1 MQWWDWM
8 PRFKF
13 FKCWVSNIQIYMY
26 CIINYSHIL
35 YLSPSG
41 LITGSLYHLI
51 SFTYINSYFLK
62 KLHLLSYHLLSH
74 CSSLSKFS
82 APTFLSR
89 PCLFPLHPFHILS
102 FHILLDNWNFSIVL
116 FRSFWLIPLLDSR
129 LLVYI
134 LLGRMIVSNS
144 ELDLVGY
151 IQSMGSRRVG
161 HNWGTSLSLF
171 TSMHWRRKW
180 QSTPVFLPG
189 ESQGQQSLVD
199 CSPMDCSLPGSSVH
213 GIFQARVLEWGA
225 IDVYCCP
232 SSLESMVVYSMGVF
246 ASTFQCLSIVYTCTS
261 LKHETLPLSP
271 GSQSIPPTLSL
282 AFQKCWIKSTNQT
295 STLNFKTDFWCTG
308 GSKTFGEKGNSF
320 VFWFLGD

>member
-134 LLGRMIVSNS
+134 LLCRMIVSNS

-151 IQSMGSRRVG
+151 SPWGLEELDTTEGLHFHFSLPCIGEGNGNPLQCSCLENPRDSRAWWTAAPWTVAYQALPSMGFSR
-161 HNWGTSLSLF
+161 
-171 TSMHWRRKW
+171 
-180 QSTPVFLPG
+180 Q
-189 ESQGQQSLVD
+189 E
-199 CSPMDCSLPGSSVH
+199 
-213 GIFQARVLEWGA
+213 
-225 IDVYCCP
+225 Y
-232 SSLESMVVYSMGVF
+232 
-246 ASTFQCLSIVYTCTS
+246 
-261 LKHETLPLSP
+261 
-271 GSQSIPPTLSL
+271 
-282 AFQKCWIKSTNQT
+282 
-295 STLNFKTDFWCTG
+295 
-308 GSKTFGEKGNSF
+308 
-320 VFWFLGD
+320 